1 MNLKNLEYIEKNN
14 PATKEEIDF
23 AEKRINGVLPKVYKE
38 FLRYAN
44 GMVLNLCV
52 LYDTRSIVES
62 YECNEFAEYVPG
74 YISIGNDNGDREL
87 IIKAEKGAVLCGFLD
102 AAESGSSEP
111 EEWFNFKSWAESGC
125 EMDDEEDDTG
135 YGNVYITKLPDE
147 KLKFLAETKK
157 IFALSISTGVLY
169 QQVNTLPCVIVQQ
182 ITESKADILIQKTSY
197 PECYTFGKIIC

>member
-14 PATKEEIDF
+14 PVTKEEIDF
-23 AEKRINGVLPKVYKE
+23 AEKRITGELPKVYKE

-44 GMVLNLCV
+44 GMVMNLCV
-52 LYDTRSIVES
+52 LYDTQRIVES
-62 YECNEFAEYVPG
+62 CECNEFAEYAPG

-102 AAESGSSEP
+102 AAEIGSSEP
-111 EEWFNFKSWAESGC
+111 EEWFNFKSWVENGC
-125 EMDDEEDDTG
+125 EMDEEDDTE

-197 PECYTFGKIIC
+197 PECYKFGK

>member
-14 PATKEEIDF
+14 PVTKEEIDF
-23 AEKRINGVLPKVYKE
+23 AEKRINGELPKVYKE

-44 GMVLNLCV
+44 GMVMNLCV
-52 LYDTRSIVES
+52 LYDTQRIVES
-62 YECNEFAEYVPG
+62 CECNEFAEYAPG

-102 AAESGSSEP
+102 AAEIGSSEP

-169 QQVNTLPCVIVQQ
+169 QQVNTLPCIIVQQ
-182 ITESKADILIQKTSY
+182 ITESKADILMQKTSY
-197 PECYTFGKIIC
+197 PKCYKFGK

>member
-14 PATKEEIDF
+14 PVTKEEIDF
-23 AEKRINGVLPKVYKE
+23 AEKRINGELPKVYKE

-44 GMVLNLCV
+44 GMVMNLCV
-52 LYDTRSIVES
+52 LYDTQRIVES
-62 YECNEFAEYVPG
+62 CECNEFAEYAPG

-102 AAESGSSEP
+102 VAEIGSSEP
-111 EEWFNFKSWAESGC
+111 EEWFNFKSWAERGC

-147 KLKFLAETKK
+147 KLKFLAEMKK

-182 ITESKADILIQKTSY
+182 ITESKADILMQKTSY
-197 PECYTFGKIIC
+197 PKCYKFGK

>member
-14 PATKEEIDF
+14 PVTKEEIDF
-23 AEKRINGVLPKVYKE
+23 AEKRINGELPKVYKE

-44 GMVLNLCV
+44 EMVMNLCV
-52 LYDTRSIVES
+52 LYDTQRIVES
-62 YECNEFAEYVPG
+62 CECNEFAEYAPG

-102 AAESGSSEP
+102 AAEIGSSEP
-111 EEWFNFKSWAESGC
+111 EEWFNFKSWVENGC
-125 EMDDEEDDTG
+125 EMDEEDDTE

-197 PECYTFGKIIC
+197 PECYKFGK

>member
-14 PATKEEIDF
+14 PVTKEEIDF
-23 AEKRINGVLPKVYKE
+23 AEKRINGELPKVYKE
-38 FLRYAN
+38 FLRYSN
-44 GMVLNLCV
+44 GMVMNQFV
-52 LYDTRSIVES
+52 LYDTQRIVES
-62 YECNEFAEYVPG
+62 CECNEFAEYAPG

-102 AAESGSSEP
+102 AAEIGSSEP
-111 EEWFNFKSWAESGC
+111 EEWFNFKSWVENGC
-125 EMDDEEDDTG
+125 EMDEEDDTE

-197 PECYTFGKIIC
+197 PECYKFGK

>member
-14 PATKEEIDF
+14 PVTKEEIDF
-23 AEKRINGVLPKVYKE
+23 VENHINGELPKVYKE

-44 GMVLNLCV
+44 GMVMNLCV
-52 LYDTRSIVES
+52 LYDTQRIVES
-62 YECNEFAEYVPG
+62 CECNEFAEYAPG

-102 AAESGSSEP
+102 AAEIGSSEP
-111 EEWFNFKSWAESGC
+111 EEWFNFKSWVENGC
-125 EMDDEEDDTG
+125 EMDEEDDTE

-197 PECYTFGKIIC
+197 PECYKFGK

>member
-14 PATKEEIDF
+14 PVTKEEIDF
-23 AEKRINGVLPKVYKE
+23 AEKRINGELPKVYKE
-38 FLRYAN
+38 ILRYAN
-44 GMVLNLCV
+44 GMVMNLCV
-52 LYDTRSIVES
+52 LYDTQRIVES
-62 YECNEFAEYVPG
+62 CECNEFAEYAPG

-102 AAESGSSEP
+102 AAEIGSSEP
-111 EEWFNFKSWAESGC
+111 EEWFNFKSWVENGC
-125 EMDDEEDDTG
+125 EMDEEDDTE

-197 PECYTFGKIIC
+197 PECYKFGK

>member
-1 MNLKNLEYIEKNN
+1 MNLKNLEYIKKNA
-14 PATKEEIDF
+14 PATKEEIENV
-23 AEKRINGVLPKVYKE
+23 EKHINGVLPKIYKE
-38 FLRYAN
+38 FLRQAN
-44 GMVLNLCV
+44 GMVLDLCV
-52 LYDTRSIVES
+52 LYDTHRIVES
-62 YECNEFAEYVPG
+62 YECNEFADYAPG

-102 AAESGSSEP
+102 AAEIGSSEP
-111 EEWFNFKSWAESGC
+111 EEWFNFKSWAERGC

-182 ITESKADILIQKTSY
+182 ITESKADILMQKTSY
-197 PECYTFGKIIC
+197 PKCYKFGK

>member
-14 PATKEEIDF
+14 PVTKEEIDF
-23 AEKRINGVLPKVYKE
+23 AEKRINGELPKVHKE

-44 GMVLNLCV
+44 GMVMNLCV
-52 LYDTRSIVES
+52 LYDTQRIVES
-62 YECNEFAEYVPG
+62 CECNEFAEYAPG

-102 AAESGSSEP
+102 AAEIGSSEP
-111 EEWFNFKSWAESGC
+111 EEWFNFKSWVENGC
-125 EMDDEEDDTG
+125 EMDEEDDTE

-197 PECYTFGKIIC
+197 PECYKFGK

>member
-14 PATKEEIDF
+14 PVTKEEIDF
-23 AEKRINGVLPKVYKE
+23 AEKRINGELPKVYKE

-44 GMVLNLCV
+44 GMVMNLCV
-52 LYDTRSIVES
+52 LYDTQSIVES
-62 YECNEFAEYVPG
+62 YECNEFAEYAPG

-102 AAESGSSEP
+102 AAEIGSSEP

-182 ITESKADILIQKTSY
+182 ITELKADILMQKTSY
-197 PECYTFGKIIC
+197 PKCYKFGK

>member
-1 MNLKNLEYIEKNN
+1 MDLSKVFSFQKNS
-14 PATKEEIDF
+14 PATENEINFSENNILGD
-23 AEKRINGVLPKVYKE
+23 LPEVYKQ
-38 FLRYAN
+38 FLRETN

-52 LYDTRSIVES
+52 LYDTDSIVEM
-62 YECNEFAEYVPG
+62 YKVNEFAKYAPN
-74 YISIGNDNGDREL
+74 YLSIGNDNGDREL

-102 AAESGSSEP
+102 AAEIGSSEP
-111 EEWFNFKSWAESGC
+111 EEWFNFKSWVENGC
-125 EMDDEEDDTG
+125 EMDEEDDTE

-197 PECYTFGKIIC
+197 PECYKFGK

>member
-14 PATKEEIDF
+14 PVTKEEIDF
-23 AEKRINGVLPKVYKE
+23 AEKRINGELPKVYKE

-44 GMVLNLCV
+44 GMVMNLCV
-52 LYDTRSIVES
+52 LYDTQRIVES
-62 YECNEFAEYVPG
+62 CECNEFAEYAPG

-102 AAESGSSEP
+102 AAEIGSSEP
-111 EEWFNFKSWAESGC
+111 EEWFNFKSWVENGC
-125 EMDDEEDDTG
+125 EMDEEDDTE

-182 ITESKADILIQKTSY
+182 ITYSKADILIQKTSY
-197 PECYTFGKIIC
+197 PECYKFGK

>member
-14 PATKEEIDF
+14 PVTKEEIDV
-23 AEKRINGVLPKVYKE
+23 AEKRINGELPKVYKE

-44 GMVLNLCV
+44 GMVMNLCV
-52 LYDTRSIVES
+52 LYDTQRIVES
-62 YECNEFAEYVPG
+62 CECNEFAEYAPG

-102 AAESGSSEP
+102 AAEIGSSEP
-111 EEWFNFKSWAESGC
+111 EEWFNFKSWVENGC
-125 EMDDEEDDTG
+125 EMDEEDDTE

-197 PECYTFGKIIC
+197 PECYKFGK

>member
-14 PATKEEIDF
+14 PVIKEEIDF
-23 AEKRINGVLPKVYKE
+23 AEKRINGELPKVYKE

-44 GMVLNLCV
+44 GMVMNLCV
-52 LYDTRSIVES
+52 LYDTQSIVES
-62 YECNEFAEYVPG
+62 YECNEFAEYAPG

-182 ITESKADILIQKTSY
+182 ITESKADILRQKTSY
-197 PECYTFGKIIC
+197 PKCYKFGK

>member
-14 PATKEEIDF
+14 PVTKEKIDF
-23 AEKRINGVLPKVYKE
+23 AEKRINGELPKVYKE

-44 GMVLNLCV
+44 GMVMNLCV
-52 LYDTRSIVES
+52 LYDTQRIVES
-62 YECNEFAEYVPG
+62 CECNEFAEYAPG

-102 AAESGSSEP
+102 AAEIGSSEP
-111 EEWFNFKSWAESGC
+111 EEWFNFKSWVENGC
-125 EMDDEEDDTG
+125 EMDEEDDTE

-197 PECYTFGKIIC
+197 PECYKFGK

>member
-1 MNLKNLEYIEKNN
+1 MNLKNLEYIKKNA
-14 PATKEEIDF
+14 PATKEEIENV
-23 AEKRINGVLPKVYKE
+23 EKHINGVLPKIYKE
-38 FLRYAN
+38 FLRQAN
-44 GMVLNLCV
+44 GMVLDLCV
-52 LYDTRSIVES
+52 LYDTHRIVES
-62 YECNEFAEYVPG
+62 YECNEFADYAPG

-102 AAESGSSEP
+102 AAEIGSSEP
-111 EEWFNFKSWAESGC
+111 EEWFNFKSWVENGC
-125 EMDDEEDDTG
+125 EMDEEDDTE

-169 QQVNTLPCVIVQQ
+169 QQVNPLPCVIVQQ

-197 PECYTFGKIIC
+197 PECYKFGK

>member
-1 MNLKNLEYIEKNN
+1 MNLKNLEYIKKNA
-14 PATKEEIDF
+14 PATKEEIENV
-23 AEKRINGVLPKVYKE
+23 EKHINGVLPKIYKE
-38 FLRYAN
+38 FLRQAN
-44 GMVLNLCV
+44 GMVLDLCV
-52 LYDTRSIVES
+52 LYDTHRIVES
-62 YECNEFAEYVPG
+62 YECNEFADYAPG

-102 AAESGSSEP
+102 AAEIGSSEP
-111 EEWFNFKSWAESGC
+111 EEWFNFKSWVENGC
-125 EMDDEEDDTG
+125 EMDEEDDTE

-197 PECYTFGKIIC
+197 PECYKFGK

>member
-14 PATKEEIDF
+14 PVTKEEIDF
-23 AEKRINGVLPKVYKE
+23 AENHINGELPKVYKE

-44 GMVLNLCV
+44 GMVMNLCV
-52 LYDTRSIVES
+52 LYDTKSIIEN
-62 YECNEFAEYVPG
+62 YECNEFAEYAPG

-102 AAESGSSEP
+102 AAEIGSSEP
-111 EEWFNFKSWAESGC
+111 EEWFNFKSWVENGC

-182 ITESKADILIQKTSY
+182 ITESKADILMQKTSY
-197 PECYTFGKIIC
+197 PKCYKFGK

>member
-14 PATKEEIDF
+14 PVTKEEIDF
-23 AEKRINGVLPKVYKE
+23 AEKRINGELPKVYKE

-44 GMVLNLCV
+44 GMVMNLCV
-52 LYDTRSIVES
+52 LYDTQRIVES
-62 YECNEFAEYVPG
+62 CECNEFAEYAPG

-102 AAESGSSEP
+102 AAEIGSSEP
-111 EEWFNFKSWAESGC
+111 EEWFNLKSWVENGC
-125 EMDDEEDDTG
+125 EMDEEDDTE
-135 YGNVYITKLPDE
+135 YGNVYLTKLPDE

-197 PECYTFGKIIC
+197 PECYKFGK

>member
-14 PATKEEIDF
+14 PVTKEEIDF
-23 AEKRINGVLPKVYKE
+23 AEKRINGELPKVYKE

-44 GMVLNLCV
+44 GMVMNLCV
-52 LYDTRSIVES
+52 LYDTQRIVES
-62 YECNEFAEYVPG
+62 CECNEFAEYAPG

-102 AAESGSSEP
+102 AAEIGSSEP
-111 EEWFNFKSWAESGC
+111 EEWFNFKSLVENGC
-125 EMDDEEDDTG
+125 EMDEEDDTE

-197 PECYTFGKIIC
+197 PECYKFGK